1 MELRLEKVIPIY
13 DDFYKM
19 QNQTEFHEDADEDE
33 ITRLESLYFEFT
45 SSMQALCNKFK
56 DASISGRSDSVRSVQ
71 SNQNNVESLV
81 RLPPIKLPTFNGHYD
96 SWLEFKDCFLAL
108 VHNNNSLTDIQRFN
122 YLRSSLEVEVQQ
134 IIKSIEVSSDNYNV
148 AWQML
153 EQRYENKKLI
163 IHKHLKAIFD
173 HPSISYESHI
183 DLRNL
188 YDSMTKHLRSL
199 NSLGLETDTWDSI
212 IIYIICLKLDATTR
226 REWESRKNEHDLP
239 NMNDMNDFL
248 KEKCEMLEKLEV
260 TSGGISGKG
269 KIRNS
274 SRSFASIQENSRL
287 KCYFCGKEHPIYK
300 CDPFLKLNVNDRV
313 SAAKRLKLCLNCL
326 RDSHP
331 TWKCKLQKCIKC
343 HKLHNS
349 LLHLNPNSSAPTA
362 GANAAVSQNQNG
374 SKGDSPATTVTAA
387 GGTGGESVDDC
398 AAESNTFRATQG
410 SGDVAASSQVAEVLL
425 STAMVRVINGSKSL
439 VCRALLDSG
448 LQSNFVTEKVCKTL
462 GLECKRVNHVVKGV
476 GDALSKL
483 NKEVKVSLN
492 SCQGDFTMK
501 VSCLV
506 IPSITGKLPV
516 KSFGKN
522 KLKLPSELKL
532 ADPNFNVSGDID
544 MLLGSGVFWSVSVP
558 GRKRNDKNVPVLQN
572 TEFGW
577 VIADKWQSIQCLV
590 QQLWSRWQLEYLNE
604 LQMRQKWKANC
615 QQLLKVGSL
624 VLVKDDKAPPL
635 SGLLDVSPPYIQAS
649 TA

>member
-1 MELRLEKVIPIY
+1 MSDEELRVLKIKRGQIKGKLTRFETYFDTIDKENVSEEAIKEMELRLEKVIPIY

-19 QNQTEFHEDADEDE
+19 QNQIEFHEDADEDE
-33 ITRLESLYFEFT
+33 ITRFESLYFELT

-108 VHNNNSLTDIQRFN
+108 VNNNNSLTDIQRFY

-134 IIKSIEVSSDNYNV
+134 IIKSIEVSSDNYKI

-199 NSLGLETDTWDSI
+199 NSLCLETDTWDSI

-313 SAAKRLKLCLNCL
+313 SAV

-374 SKGDSPATTVTAA
+374 SKGDSRATTVAAA

-398 AAESNTFRATQG
+398 AAESNTFHATQG

-425 STAMVRVINGSKSL
+425 STAMVRVINGSESL
-439 VCRALLDSG
+439 VCRALLESG
-448 LQSNFVTEKVCKTL
+448 SQSNFVTEKVCKTL
-462 GLECKRVNHVVKGV
+462 SLECKIVNHVVKGV
-476 GDALSKL
+476 GDVLSKL

-492 SCQGDFTMK
+492 SCQGDFSMK
-501 VSCLV
+501 
-506 IPSITGKLPV
+506 
-516 KSFGKN
+516 
-522 KLKLPSELKL
+522 
-532 ADPNFNVSGDID
+532 
-544 MLLGSGVFWSVSVP
+544 
-558 GRKRNDKNVPVLQN
+558 
-572 TEFGW
+572 
-577 VIADKWQSIQCLV
+577 
-590 QQLWSRWQLEYLNE
+590 LWSRWQLEYLNE
-604 LQMRQKWKANC
+604 LQMRQKWKANY
-615 QQLLKVGSL
+615 QQLFKVGSL

-635 SGLLDVSPPYIQAS
+635 QWPFGRVTSIHPGIDGIVRVVTVRVRGSEARRAVNRLCPLPVEC
-649 TA
+649 